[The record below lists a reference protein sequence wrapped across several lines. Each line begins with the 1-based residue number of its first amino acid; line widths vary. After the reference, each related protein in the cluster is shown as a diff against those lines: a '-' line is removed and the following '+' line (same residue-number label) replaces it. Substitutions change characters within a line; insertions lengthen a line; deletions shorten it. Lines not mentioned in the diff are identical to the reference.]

1 MSPSPGRVRS
11 GAAVSGTPGAP
22 GAGAIVAMVEVV
34 GSLVVV
40 LARRASVEVV
50 TSAKGAVV
58 VGAGRSGVTE
68 GAGETVS
75 CVVGNGSKVVV
86 GNGSW
91 ANVVDA
97 GPITVRTAP
106 IAATIPSSSRAAR
119 TAAAYRCT

>member
-22 GAGAIVAMVEVV
+22 GAGAMVAMVDVV

-50 TSAKGAVV
+50 TSAKGAAVV

-68 GAGETVS
+68 GAGDTVS
-75 CVVGNGSKVVV
+75 CVVGKGSKLVV
-86 GNGSW
+86 GKGS
-91 ANVVDA
+91 
-97 GPITVRTAP
+97 
-106 IAATIPSSSRAAR
+106 
-119 TAAAYRCT
+119 